1 MKVQDFIGT
10 KASYCNSVQMI
21 FGNGNNGEQQLLLN
35 VRGWG
40 AIQNL
45 FKNKDGTIRFGE
57 AEKFQD
63 ELGMWITDAIN
74 KKLKEIVN

>member
-10 KASYCNSVQMI
+10 KASYCNSAQMI
-21 FGNGNNGEQQLLLN
+21 FGNGKDGGQQLLLD

-45 FKNKDGTIRFGE
+45 FKTEEE
-57 AEKFQD
+57 AMKFQD

-74 KKLKEIVN
+74 KKLTKIV